1 VDGGGSSCLPGP
13 DLKGSDELEAANER
27 LRNAMLSIVTRCQ
40 QGWPHRNWQ
49 EEVRQIAAEAA
60 KGGDS

>member
-1 VDGGGSSCLPGP
+1 
-13 DLKGSDELEAANER
+13 LKGSDELEAANER